1 MNTLKYNFNKSKKK
15 VIIKNMEEKM
25 YKRKDR
31 NKKNKY
37 ILIISTITII
47 ILLSISFYFNRKVL
61 FLENAFKSI
70 TTFTNKII
78 VYPLKIYNNEKD
90 IDQSKSYLIQKNVN
104 ESLEKEVEELKK
116 QLELNKTLTEYK
128 AINATILSR
137 NKSYWFNN
145 MIIDKGSKNG
155 IKEGMAVIT
164 KQGLVGKIS
173 KVYKT
178 SSEIKL
184 ITSDDTNYKVSV
196 SIKTNDSEN
205 IAILNGFDP
214 KTGLIKISGV
224 DKNSKVDID
233 NEVLTSGLGGVFPG
247 GIYIGTVSKIES
259 DKYNLSNN
267 LYIKTTQDF
276 NNIHYVTVLG
286 EK

>member
-1 MNTLKYNFNKSKKK
+1 
-15 VIIKNMEEKM
+15 M

-47 ILLSISFYFNRKVL
+47 ILLSIS
-61 FLENAFKSI
+61 FKSI